1 MRSVLHCSLSFLV
14 FARWKKEGN
23 YSTYP
28 FGILCAWQ
36 DQHFMVALLKM
47 NVSFVTCS
55 TSIIE
60 CTVYAHG
67 IPLCCPT
74 DLLTKQEMLDHG
86 VEV

>member
-1 MRSVLHCSLSFLV
+1 
-14 FARWKKEGN
+14 
-23 YSTYP
+23 
-28 FGILCAWQ
+28 
-36 DQHFMVALLKM
+36 MVALLKM

-74 DLLTKQEMLDHG
+74 DLLTKQETLDHG
-86 VEV
+86 VEVWRLH